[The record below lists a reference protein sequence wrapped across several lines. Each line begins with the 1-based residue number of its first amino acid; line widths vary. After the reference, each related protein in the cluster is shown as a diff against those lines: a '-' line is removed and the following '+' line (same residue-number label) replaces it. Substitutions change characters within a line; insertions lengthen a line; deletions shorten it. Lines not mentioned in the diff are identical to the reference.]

1 MNNGYDDHN
10 MRGRGDIG
18 EDTVARY
25 LEDHK
30 CEILSRNFLSRGGG
44 EIDIIAE
51 NEARILFVEV
61 KSRAVSANAASFGRP
76 ASAVTW
82 EKQRRILS
90 AAKAYLRAHPTD
102 KAIRFDVAEVF
113 FTKGT
118 PPVVLDIN
126 YIKGAFVQVKGR
138 NSYE

>member
-1 MNNGYDDHN
+1 MSGYDASG

-18 EDTVARY
+18 EDTAAQYLTDHHCTIVAR
-25 LEDHK
+25 
-30 CEILSRNFLSRGGG
+30 NFVTRGG

-61 KSRAVSANAASFGRP
+61 KSRSVSPNLIRYGRP
-76 ASAVTW
+76 ASAVNW
-82 EKQRRILS
+82 DKQKRIIS

-113 FTKGT
+113 LFGAT
-118 PPVVLDIN
+118 PPAVLEIT
-126 YIKGAFVQVKGR
+126 YLKSAFVLVKGR